1 VIAHRDEEVEEQF
14 ATLLHLDL
22 HGATSLE
29 GVSAADDE
37 SEVMGPKLRVSVR
50 CIRVGESGGREDGSD
65 LDARLEA
72 LLAEGEALE
81 FVQAVVVGGTAGG
94 C

>member
-1 VIAHRDEEVEEQF
+1 
-14 ATLLHLDL
+14 L
-22 HGATSLE
+22 HGAASLE

-37 SEVMGPKLRVSVR
+37 SEVVSPKLRVRVG
-50 CIRVGESGGREDGSD
+50 CIGVGESGGREDGSD
-65 LDARLEA
+65 LDTGLEA

-81 FVQAVVVGGTAGG
+81 FVQAVAIGGAAGV